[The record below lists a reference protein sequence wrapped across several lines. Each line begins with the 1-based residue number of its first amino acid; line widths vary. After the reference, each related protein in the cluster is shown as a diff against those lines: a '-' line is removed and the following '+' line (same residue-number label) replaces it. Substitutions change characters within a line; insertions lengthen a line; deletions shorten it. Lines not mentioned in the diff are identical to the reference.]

1 MPYLQEG
8 GLGVPA
14 ANARVRVAGDGGG
27 DGGLVGG
34 GGGGHLQAPQLVDH
48 PAPEV
53 LNTARVKEGKHT
65 RKSP

>member
-8 GLGVPA
+8 GLSVPA
-14 ANARVRVAGDGGG
+14 ADARVRVAGDGGG
-27 DGGLVGG
+27 DGRLV

-48 PAPEV
+48 PAAEV